1 VEAILERIA
10 FIFCIEASLKLLTH
24 RYLVGT
30 GRYHYKRLFTDD
42 KGKLGI
48 LQALPTVPSCIT

>member
-1 VEAILERIA
+1 MRIA

-30 GRYHYKRLFTDD
+30 GRYHYKRLFIDD

-48 LQALPTVPSCIT
+48 LQAYLLYLHVSRNRNH